1 MPSNIQHENISD
13 LKLGID
19 TVAGAY
25 VGHNIVYPNQREIVS
40 AAYTDTSLLAASG
53 GTRYLRVT
61 GEIGATY
68 DLTGDGA
75 GSYILATSPYDQPI
89 VISANGTAPCYTGSN
104 RTITTTLTPTNSTTI
119 QGGAANISDG
129 FTQDGGTG
137 VVSFTPSITKSIT
150 NTVRVT
156 TTVNGNL
163 RWATGAEFTVSFTA
177 PSDTTRVDYYS
188 ADVYAVGTTFS
199 YSGTQTVANTGG
211 STSFTA
217 TITSGTPDYV
227 YANIYIYEQSCY
239 STSDQVTTN
248 LYP

>member
-1 MPSNIQHENISD
+1 MPSNIQHENISAI
-13 LKLGID
+13 KVGID

-25 VGHNIVYPNQREIVS
+25 IGHNIVYPNQREIVS

-68 DLTGDGA
+68 NLTGDGA
-75 GSYILATSPYDQPI
+75 GSYILASSPYDQPI
-89 VISANGTAPCYTGSN
+89 VISSNGSAPCYSGSN

-119 QGGAANISDG
+119 QGGASSLSSG

-137 VVSFTPSITKSIT
+137 ISSFTPIITKSIT
-150 NTVRVT
+150 NITRVT
-156 TTVNGNL
+156 TTVNGTL
-163 RWATGAEFTVSFTA
+163 RWATGAEFTISFTA
-177 PSDTTRVDYYS
+177 PSDAVRVDYYG
-188 ADVYAVGTTFS
+188 ADAAGSGTTFS
-199 YSGTQTVANTGG
+199 YSGTQTVTNAGG
-211 STSFTA
+211 TTSFTA

-227 YANIYIYEQSCY
+227 YANVYIYEQSCY